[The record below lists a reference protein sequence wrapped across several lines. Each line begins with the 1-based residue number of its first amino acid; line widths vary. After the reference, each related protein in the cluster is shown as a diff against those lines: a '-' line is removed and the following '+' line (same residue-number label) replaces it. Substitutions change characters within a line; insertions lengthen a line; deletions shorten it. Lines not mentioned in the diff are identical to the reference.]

1 MIWSIFHLQQR
12 SYFYRRFCDRF
23 STFLRGLLI
32 GMLFASNQ
40 VWAAPETKAIS
51 PTTGFLQILL
61 GLAAVITLMLFA
73 AWLFKRIGPAV
84 TGNKIPVNII
94 GGVNVGNRE
103 RIMVV
108 EVADQWI
115 VVGVTAQQITTLSTM
130 PKQEQLVAEQLA
142 KQMNTQAVNPFSAW
156 LAKTI
161 EKRNSSN
168 DSSNSV
174 QHKASE

>member
-1 MIWSIFHLQQR
+1 MICATFHLQR
-12 SYFYRRFCDRF
+12 HRYLCGSLCG
-23 STFLRGLLI
+23 SLCGTVIGLLST
-32 GMLFASNQ
+32 SNQ
-40 VWAAPETKAIS
+40 AWAAAETKAIS

-61 GLAAVITLMLFA
+61 GLAAVIVLMLFA

-142 KQMNTQAVNPFSAW
+142 KQMSTQAANPFSAW

-161 EKRNSSN
+161 EKRNNDVSGSSN
-168 DSSNSV
+168 
-174 QHKASE
+174 HKASE

>member
-1 MIWSIFHLQQR
+1 MIRSTFHLQR
-12 SYFYRRFCDRF
+12 HRYFCG
-23 STFLRGLLI
+23 SLCGTFIGLL
-32 GMLFASNQ
+32 FVSDQAWAS
-40 VWAAPETKAIS
+40 AETKAIS

-61 GLAAVITLMLFA
+61 GLGAVLALMLFA

-130 PKQEQLVAEQLA
+130 PKQEQIVAEQLA
-142 KQMNTQAVNPFSAW
+142 KQTSTQVANPFSAW

-161 EKRNSSN
+161 EKRNNGINGVIGSSSN
-168 DSSNSV
+168 
-174 QHKASE
+174 HKAPE